1 MIKAQKWQGKSY
13 IFAEGSSVKGSP
25 ENTVVAV
32 VAANKVRIETTE
44 QPNNKNN
51 VII

>member
-1 MIKAQKWQGKSY
+1 MEKAQRWKAKWY

-32 VAANKVRIETTE
+32 VAANKVRKETTE
-44 QPNNKNN
+44 QPNNKK
-51 VII
+51 